1 MEGPSSVREVGRGGP
16 VTGKG
21 GGRLVIISLKDCPCM
36 YEIGDS
42 FSKTQ
47 GQPLPMVNSL
57 CLY

>member
-1 MEGPSSVREVGRGGP
+1 MREVGRGGP